1 MIHSMTGYG
10 KAVCEIQGRKISVE
24 IKSLNSKSFDLMM
37 RIPQIYKEKEMDV
50 RQLIN
55 KCLDRGKI
63 DFSINVE
70 SELNERNTKINPVV
84 VGKYLEQLRDISGK
98 FNLNTPD
105 DKMLQI
111 ILRLPDVLNS
121 EANEFKPDEWQLIS
135 IAISEAIDMLI
146 CFRAQEGLV
155 LEADVKNRVELIL
168 SYLDQIEQYEKA
180 RIENIR
186 TRIKTNINEF
196 ICNLTLDQNRLEQE
210 LIYYIEKIDITEEK
224 VRLKNHCV
232 YFNQTLEEQFAGK
245 KLGFIAQEIGREI
258 NTIGSKANDHD
269 IQKLVVQMKDEL
281 EKIKEQ
287 LMNIL

>member
-1 MIHSMTGYG
+1 MTGYG